1 MCVEEG
7 EAGDGGVGGVV
18 ENSDLDAF
26 EVARAVDGAD
36 LQAADVFA
44 GVEESELDASQVDFR
59 EVEEPDLDTFDATRR
74 IAEQRELHA
83 GEFVL
88 VELGVPVAV

>member
-18 ENSDLDAF
+18 EKSDLDAF
-26 EVARAVDGAD
+26 EVAREVDGAN

-44 GVEESELDASQVDFR
+44 GE
-59 EVEEPDLDTFDATRR
+59 
-74 IAEQRELHA
+74 I
-83 GEFVL
+83 
-88 VELGVPVAV
+88 